1 MEGVK
6 EISNITEI
14 RSIKQVWMEQPD
26 SFPVFLEENQELF
39 PRIGERQKKEN
50 QALAEEFS
58 KRMQKKV
65 RQRRTTGAVGKRTGK
80 GNGGGSSGISGQ
92 GEDCLSGKADEPGSA
107 GGF

>member
-1 MEGVK
+1 MAIKMEGVK

-65 RQRRTTGAVGKRTGK
+65 RQRPKDGLREQWEKELEKEMEEGAAEFLGREKIV
-80 GNGGGSSGISGQ
+80 
-92 GEDCLSGKADEPGSA
+92 CL
-107 GGF
+107 

>member
-58 KRMQKKV
+58 KRMQKKNKKNKNK
-65 RQRRTTGAVGKRTGK
+65 RAKRTGK